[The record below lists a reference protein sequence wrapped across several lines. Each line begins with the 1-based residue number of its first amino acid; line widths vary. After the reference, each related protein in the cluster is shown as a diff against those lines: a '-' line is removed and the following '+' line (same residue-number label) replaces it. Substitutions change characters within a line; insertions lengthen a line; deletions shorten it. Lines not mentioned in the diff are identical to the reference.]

1 MNYILLCLLK
11 PEVEATALCV
21 ERVVKT
27 PNGSQWE

>member
-1 MNYILLCLLK
+1 MNYTLL
-11 PEVEATALCV
+11 PEGEATALCV